1 MLDVITK
8 RVDATINA
16 QAWRVEFVDGAIT
29 PADGEET
36 IEIIEPRRAW
46 AVCPTRQSK
55 RVTTHG
61 ISVEQSMTVSS
72 SRSQ

>member
-1 MLDVITK
+1 MLDVIAK
-8 RVDATINA
+8 RVDATIDA

-46 AVCPTRQSK
+46 AVLTPWKCRTRCPAQSL
-55 RVTTHG
+55 R
-61 ISVEQSMTVSS
+61 
-72 SRSQ
+72 RAAA